1 MFFVDMVGDE
11 LYCYQQAI
19 PITAGQGH
27 ESDAANSVALARVL
41 RFGMA
46 KYHEYSQACCWYEH
60 LAASAH
66 YFNLFG
72 AEEKTIYIYI
82 LVYISTVFFYAT
94 IYINNYFLFF

>member
-72 AEEKTIYIYI
+72 AEEKTIYIH
-82 LVYISTVFFYAT
+82 ISIYKYSVFLCHYL
-94 IYINNYFLFF
+94 Y